1 MTSGP
6 RAYVTY
12 FDQRYLAL
20 AVVMLQSVR
29 RSDPAALVFALCFD
43 PPSFTAIRRL
53 RDPSIVPLC
62 QDDLLAFEPRLA
74 ECRARPRGAFY
85 ATHKPVLPLLAL
97 SRRPDLSAIVHV
109 DADCCFC
116 SSPAPLFDEIGG
128 ASIALSP
135 HDFSPV
141 FADLIACGRF
151 NAGFIYWRHDDTG
164 VRCLE
169 AYREDCLAWCEPRVE
184 PDGRFMNQGYLTR
197 WPERYAGVHVIRHPG
212 VNLGLLEPGAAFT
225 AGVWRVMVNGD
236 PLDLLPLQ
244 RLVPRRARHV
254 AERAPRVRCQ
264 PHVRDRRIYEPFLA
278 RVEETEAWLRRRG
291 PNARAAGD
299 RLVEGGRARR
309 SGLSYAQIPEP

>member
-1 MTSGP
+1 MMGGP

-20 AVVMLQSVR
+20 AVVMLRSIR
-29 RSDPAALVFALCFD
+29 RSDPGALVFALCFD
-43 PPSFTAIRRL
+43 SPSVAAIRRL
-53 RDPSIVPLC
+53 SDPSIVTLSH
-62 QDDLLAFEPRLA
+62 DDMLAFEPRLA
-74 ECRARPRGAFY
+74 DCRNRPRGAFY

-109 DADCCFC
+109 DADCCFS

-141 FADLIACGRF
+141 FADLVACGRF

-212 VNLGLLEPGAAFT
+212 VNLAYWNLARRSLS
-225 AGVWRVMVNGD
+225 GVWRVMVNGD
-236 PLDLLPLQ
+236 PLVCYHFSGLFRDEHGTW
-244 RLVPRRARHV
+244 RNARRDFGANLTF
-254 AERAPRVRCQ
+254 AIE
-264 PHVRDRRIYEPFLA
+264 RIYEPFLA
-278 RVEETEAWLRRRG
+278 RVEETDAWLRAADPTIAPLETG
-291 PNARAAGD
+291 WLNEGEPVGQARSL
-299 RLVEGGRARR
+299 RIYRA
-309 SGLSYAQIPEP
+309 